1 MSFYYDAKQKPY
13 KITETVIV
21 RDNREEAEEDLV
33 AELYKIFR
41 KK

>member
-1 MSFYYDAKQKPY
+1 MSVYYDVKQRPY
-13 KITETVIV
+13 KITETVLE

>member
-1 MSFYYDAKQKPY
+1 MIIYYDAKQRPY
-13 KITETVIV
+13 KITETVLV
-21 RDNREEAEEDLV
+21 KDNREEAEEDLV

>member
-1 MSFYYDAKQKPY
+1 MSVYFDIKERPY
-13 KITETVIV
+13 KITETVLV

-41 KK
+41 KN

>member
-1 MSFYYDAKQKPY
+1 MSVYFDIKERPY

-33 AELYKIFR
+33 AEIYKIFR